1 MMKIELVSL
10 RYNISNHLRIKVISD
25 IINKSDSSFILFS
38 GHSLNE
44 ERDVYDLNERITN
57 RKPTT
62 LLEIKSYEVLKTVN
76 SHKQVFQKLNNC
88 LYSINDGIVSCLNT
102 FQLFSE
108 SKHIENNEPLCEHF
122 INELE
127 TRRIFTI
134 QNKKCLVLQCGEIN
148 IIKNLQTEKNK
159 PVFRHLQRSDLQYR
173 FENLLNNTDI
183 IFNPIHSPMGN
194 QGKMKKRREYFS
206 SNKRYYF
213 SVSQNG
219 IIERKGVI
227 SIIPMSTN
235 SLQYSYYD
243 GKAWEEVN
251 RETNTNYQIRKFIIV

>member
-1 MMKIELVSL
+1 MIIELVSL
-10 RYNISNHLRIKVISD
+10 RYNISSQLRIKLIAD
-25 IINKSDSSFILFS
+25 IINKSESSFILFS
-38 GHSLNE
+38 GHSLKE
-44 ERDVYDLNERITN
+44 EQDLYDLNERITN
-57 RKPTT
+57 RESTT
-62 LLEIKSYEVLKTVN
+62 LLEIKSYEVLKTVY

-88 LYSINDGIVSCLNT
+88 LYLINDGIVSSLNT

-108 SKHIENNEPLCEHF
+108 SKHIENNEPLCERF

-127 TRRIFTI
+127 TRRIFSL
-134 QNKKCLVLQCGEIN
+134 QNKICLVLQCGEIN
-148 IIKNLQTEKNK
+148 IIKNLQTENNK
-159 PVFRHLQRSDLQYR
+159 PVFRHSQRSDLLHR

-194 QGKMKKRREYFS
+194 QGKMSKRREYFS

-219 IIERKGVI
+219 IIKRKDIV
-227 SIIPMSTN
+227 SIMPMSTN

-243 GKAWEEVN
+243 GKALEEFY
-251 RETNTNYQIRKFIIV
+251 RETNTNYQIRKFLIA